1 MSRTDPKTDV
11 VAMSWTVPKRLRRIV
26 FQAGDEHGYSI
37 TRADDV
43 LIIII
48 EDNYSQLI

>member
-1 MSRTDPKTDV
+1 MVSMLQWERERESE
-11 VAMSWTVPKRLRRIV
+11 MENS
-26 FQAGDEHGYSI
+26 AGDQHGYSI